1 MYYVRLDQLL
11 WYSTITLRNMY
22 TAMHVAPI
30 GHNLDSEPP
39 VFTLTPYKL
48 NVNTYCNPYKVS
60 FVQC

>member
-1 MYYVRLDQLL
+1 
-11 WYSTITLRNMY
+11 MY